1 MAPINLSPKRKKRFG
16 IIPDDYIFAQ
26 ELDAQRTNTEGDG
39 NDEALRNEAPP
50 TFVTVI
56 TDALIGYLTTN
67 QNASEEPPQKRQ
79 KLITRS
85 ELQSSNDHVSRDYI
99 VVKQSSWE
107 IRCLRSKLSSDST
120 TLSKQKIHF
129 NCLWDRQNEKS
140 GPSHIIIEDDN
151 GNPLLTI
158 PLSLENTSTSIL
170 NPFNDVLICLM
181 VDRDS
186 KKHVRQSSKLWT
198 EAGISLHKRDGSD
211 YIQMHFT
218 IKWEVATHPELI
230 QLKKTD
236 ALLKVLNT
244 YFPDPNRTN
253 LDSLS
258 AQDFYQSAHS
268 SDPDDEIPASIETPR
283 LESTLYPF
291 QKRAVQWLLRREGS
305 EWSRA
310 TGSVREAQFEVAGQ
324 LPVSF
329 IAATDLKGR
338 PFYISH
344 LFGIV
349 TFDLAPFFAMEREI
363 KGGILAEEM
372 GLGKSVE
379 MIALLTLHTRPN
391 QGLSTIDPISGEN
404 LQTTNATL
412 IISPPSISKQW
423 ISEIKT
429 HAPHLK
435 VTYYE
440 GIKRTLHHE
449 AIMDDF
455 ATSDIVITTYAILAS
470 EIHFTSLNPE
480 RTLRRE
486 SKYQRPKSPLMQF
499 SWWRVCLDE
508 AQMIESSVSNAATV
522 ARMIPR
528 INAWAITGTPV
539 RKNIKDLLGLL
550 IFLRYEPIVSLWP
563 SFVTSKQN
571 FHKLFGSI
579 SLRHSK
585 KSVRQELNLPKQHRF
600 VITMPFNAIE
610 EVYYQDLFS
619 QMCAESVLSTEGKPI
634 VYGWDPKDYA
644 EVMRRWLV
652 RLRRATLHTE
662 VGGRNKR
669 TIRQNK
675 SGHDSEPVVQAASKV
690 LEVMFSQT
698 DVAIRTN
705 HRSLLLSRLKRG
717 QLYEDSPRVQEALN
731 IWEAVILESSVGL
744 SEARDE
750 LIGEISSE
758 KAKRA
763 FRLDKGSDS
772 SIAEAEETIAS
783 IQGQSAESINDG
795 DVEGQDGLDPASPI
809 GMSRAR
815 LRAALELHH
824 MALFFRANAHFQIK
838 TNEKMTK
845 PNSPE
850 FKNLDILERQG
861 YEEAKE
867 LRREILQDAFNKANS
882 MMITIRKDTESR
894 TPLQLP
900 KYVPN
905 TLSGGPESRRIMEDL
920 ERLGIDLDNQAH
932 QINEWRD
939 YLRRILLSSLVDN
952 DDDEVAISGDEYEN
966 STKVQEEVVVYVQAL
981 RTMIADR
988 QASLSG
994 IRNFLTDEEAKNAL
1008 REAKRGEGPYPERL
1022 LELFNVRDR
1031 FIHEGNSVRGA
1042 LSALRTLV
1050 TKLKAN
1056 HAQNELSIV
1065 EAQLKMTHKHLMDQ
1079 MKAAAALEKEVG
1091 LFTKCMNFR
1100 VEYYKQLQA
1109 ISNQVAP
1116 YTGPNNDD
1124 VVEKMLGNE
1133 QVLIQSLAVLRA
1145 KKRYLVHLKEEAETL
1160 EDKRVCIICRDGFE
1174 LGVLTVCG
1182 HQFCSNCIKQWWRSH
1197 HRCPVC
1203 KKTLIHADLH
1213 EITYK
1218 PQEPTLTAETE
1229 EVREPLKERSLN
1241 SNSPQKSAIYSDVS
1255 RATLSAIKNVE
1266 LPGNNSFGTKI
1277 DTLARHILYLRESDP
1292 GSKSVVFSQFA
1303 DFLPIL
1309 SRAFGVFR
1317 IGHASIDKPNGIE
1330 IFKND
1335 PGTEVFL
1342 LHSRAHS
1349 AGLTLVNA
1357 SHVFLCEPLLN
1368 TALEIQAI
1376 ARVDRIGQV
1385 VDTNVYLHII
1395 GNTVEQSIYE
1405 LSVKRRLEHLGHAAR
1420 SKKGKEKELSDE
1432 ELVAHGLEEA
1442 DSIEMQESVLANLLA
1457 KGKSG
1462 EVVSENDLWTC
1473 LFGGRTK
1480 RDTVDLNSDAMRED
1494 PMDIVDPSGSDAV
1507 QDTEDLLSTV
1517 D

>member
-1 MAPINLSPKRKKRFG
+1 MAPINVPPKHKKQFG
-16 IIPDDYIFAQ
+16 IIPDDYVFAQ
-26 ELDAQRTNTEGDG
+26 ELEAQRRNIEGYGNG
-39 NDEALRNEAPP
+39 NDEDNEALRNEAPL
-50 TFVTVI
+50 TFANII
-56 TDALIGYLTTN
+56 TDALIDYLTAN
-67 QNASEEPPQKRQ
+67 QNASKEPPHKRQ
-79 KLITRS
+79 KLVTGS
-85 ELQSSNDHVSRDYI
+85 ELQSLNDHVSGDYI
-99 VVKQSSWE
+99 VVKESSWE
-107 IRCLRSKLSSDST
+107 IRCLQPKLSSDST
-120 TLSKQKIHF
+120 TLSKQKIRF

-140 GPSHIIIEDDN
+140 GPSHIIIENEN
-151 GNPLLTI
+151 GNTLLII
-158 PLSLENTSTSIL
+158 PLSLGNTSTGIP

-211 YIQMHFT
+211 YIQIHFT
-218 IKWEVATHPELI
+218 IKWGVATHPESI

-244 YFPDPNRTN
+244 YFPDPNREN
-253 LDSLS
+253 LDPLS

-283 LESTLYPF
+283 LKSTLYPF
-291 QKRAVQWLLRREGS
+291 QKRAVQWLLRREGV

-310 TGSVREAQFEVAGQ
+310 TANVREAQFEVAGQ

-338 PFYISH
+338 SFYVSH
-344 LFGIV
+344 LYGIV
-349 TFDLAPFFAMEREI
+349 TFNPAPFFAMEREI

-372 GLGKSVE
+372 GLGKTVE
-379 MIALLTLHTRPN
+379 IIALLTLHTRPN
-391 QGLSTIDPISGEN
+391 QGPSTIDPFSGEN

-440 GIKRTLHHE
+440 GIKSRTLHHE

-470 EIHFTSLNPE
+470 EIHFTSLNPG

-486 SKYQRPKSPLMQF
+486 SKYRRPKSPLIQF

-508 AQMIESSVSNAATV
+508 AQMIESSVSNAAIV

-528 INAWAITGTPV
+528 INAWVITGTPV

-563 SFVTSKQN
+563 SFVSSKQD

-585 KSVRQELNLPKQHRF
+585 QSVRKELKLPKQRRF

-610 EVYYQDLFS
+610 EAYYQELFS
-619 QMCAESVLSTEGKPI
+619 QMCEESALTPEGKPLM
-634 VYGWDPKDYA
+634 YGWDPKDYA

-652 RLRRATLHTE
+652 RLRQVTLHAE
-662 VGGRNKR
+662 GGGRKKR
-669 TIRQNK
+669 TIRQNG
-675 SGHDSEPVVQAASKV
+675 SGDDSEPVIQAASKV

-717 QLYEDSPRVQEALN
+717 QLYEDSPRVQEALK

-744 SEARDE
+744 GEARDE

-763 FRLDKGSDS
+763 VHLEKGSNAPS
-772 SIAEAEETIAS
+772 
-783 IQGQSAESINDG
+783 QSAERINEEE
-795 DVEGQDGLDPASPI
+795 VEGQDGLDPASPL
-809 GMSRAR
+809 GLSRAQ

-824 MALFFRANAHFQIK
+824 MAVFFRANAHFQIK
-838 TNEKMTK
+838 TNEEMTK
-845 PNSPE
+845 PDSPE

-861 YEEAKE
+861 YEEAKD

-882 MMITIRKDTESR
+882 MMITIRNDTESR

-900 KYVPN
+900 KYVAN
-905 TLSGGPESRRIMEDL
+905 TLSRGTESRRIMEDL
-920 ERLGIDLDNQAH
+920 ERLGIHLDNQAH

-939 YLRRILLSSLVDN
+939 HLRRILLSTLVDN

-994 IRNFLTDEEAKNAL
+994 IRNYLTDEEAKNAL

-1031 FIHEGNSVRGA
+1031 FVHERNSVRGT

-1050 TKLKAN
+1050 SKLKAN
-1056 HAQNELSIV
+1056 NAQNELSIV
-1065 EAQLKMTHKHLMDQ
+1065 ESQLKMTHKQLMDQ
-1079 MKAAAALEKEVG
+1079 TKVAEALEKEVG

-1116 YTGPNNDD
+1116 YAGPNNDD
-1124 VVEKMLGNE
+1124 VVVKMLGNE
-1133 QVLIQSLAVLRA
+1133 QVLIQRLATLRA
-1145 KKRYLVHLKEEAETL
+1145 KKRYLVHLKEETESLQDT
-1160 EDKRVCIICRDGFE
+1160 RMCIICRDGFE

-1182 HQFCSNCIKQWWRSH
+1182 HQFCSICIKQWWKSH
-1197 HRCPVC
+1197 HSCPVC
-1203 KKTLIHADLH
+1203 KKKLIHADLH

-1218 PQEPTLTAETE
+1218 PQEPTLTTETE

-1241 SNSPQKSAIYSDVS
+1241 SNTPQKSAIYSDFS

-1292 GSKSVVFSQFA
+1292 GSKSIVFSQFA
-1303 DFLPIL
+1303 EFLPIL
-1309 SRAFGVFR
+1309 ARAFRVFR

-1335 PGTEVFL
+1335 PNIEVFL

-1357 SHVFLCEPLLN
+1357 SHVFICEPLLN
-1368 TALEIQAI
+1368 TALEIQAV
-1376 ARVDRIGQV
+1376 ARVDRIGQL

-1405 LSVKRRLEHLGHAAR
+1405 LSVKRRLEHLGHAAK
-1420 SKKGKEKELSDE
+1420 SKKGKERELSDE

-1442 DSIEMQESVLANLLA
+1442 DSKEMQESILANLIA

-1480 RDTVDLNSDAMRED
+1480 RDTMDLTDDATGED
-1494 PMDIVDPSGSDAV
+1494 PMDVEDPSGSNV
-1507 QDTEDLLSTV
+1507 V
-1517 D
+1517 

>member
-1 MAPINLSPKRKKRFG
+1 MAPINVPPKHKKQFG
-16 IIPDDYIFAQ
+16 IIPDDYVFAQ
-26 ELDAQRTNTEGDG
+26 ELEAQRRNIEGYGNG
-39 NDEALRNEAPP
+39 NDEDNEALRNEAPL
-50 TFVTVI
+50 TFANII
-56 TDALIGYLTTN
+56 TDALIDYLTAN
-67 QNASEEPPQKRQ
+67 QNASKEPPHKRQ
-79 KLITRS
+79 KLVTGS
-85 ELQSSNDHVSRDYI
+85 ELQSLNDHVSGDYI
-99 VVKQSSWE
+99 VVKESSWE
-107 IRCLRSKLSSDST
+107 IRCLQPKLSSDST
-120 TLSKQKIHF
+120 TL
-129 NCLWDRQNEKS
+129 
-140 GPSHIIIEDDN
+140 
-151 GNPLLTI
+151 T
-158 PLSLENTSTSIL
+158 
-170 NPFNDVLICLM
+170 
-181 VDRDS
+181 
-186 KKHVRQSSKLWT
+186 
-198 EAGISLHKRDGSD
+198 
-211 YIQMHFT
+211 
-218 IKWEVATHPELI
+218 THPESI

-244 YFPDPNRTN
+244 YFPDPNREN
-253 LDSLS
+253 LDPLS

-283 LESTLYPF
+283 LKSTLYPF
-291 QKRAVQWLLRREGS
+291 QKRAVQWLLRREGV

-310 TGSVREAQFEVAGQ
+310 TANVREAQFEVAGQ

-338 PFYISH
+338 SFYVSH
-344 LFGIV
+344 LYGIV
-349 TFDLAPFFAMEREI
+349 TFNPAPFFAMEREI

-372 GLGKSVE
+372 GLE
-379 MIALLTLHTRPN
+379 
-391 QGLSTIDPISGEN
+391 
-404 LQTTNATL
+404 
-412 IISPPSISKQW
+412 QW

-440 GIKRTLHHE
+440 GIKSRTLHHE

-470 EIHFTSLNPE
+470 EIHFTSLNPG

-486 SKYQRPKSPLMQF
+486 SKYRRPKSPLIQF

-508 AQMIESSVSNAATV
+508 AQMIESSVSNAAIV

-528 INAWAITGTPV
+528 INAWVITGTPV

-563 SFVTSKQN
+563 SFVSSKQD

-585 KSVRQELNLPKQHRF
+585 QSVRKELKLPKQRRF

-610 EVYYQDLFS
+610 EAYYQELFS
-619 QMCAESVLSTEGKPI
+619 QMCEESALTPEGKPLM
-634 VYGWDPKDYA
+634 YGWDPKDYA

-652 RLRRATLHTE
+652 RLRQVTLHAE
-662 VGGRNKR
+662 GGGRKKR
-669 TIRQNK
+669 TIRQNG
-675 SGHDSEPVVQAASKV
+675 SGDDSEPVIQAASKV

-717 QLYEDSPRVQEALN
+717 QLYEDSPRVQEALK

-744 SEARDE
+744 GEARDE

-763 FRLDKGSDS
+763 VHLEKGSNAPS
-772 SIAEAEETIAS
+772 
-783 IQGQSAESINDG
+783 QSAERINEEE
-795 DVEGQDGLDPASPI
+795 VEGQDGLDPASPL
-809 GMSRAR
+809 GLSRAQ

-824 MALFFRANAHFQIK
+824 MAVFFRANAHFQIK
-838 TNEKMTK
+838 TNEEMTK
-845 PNSPE
+845 PDSPE

-861 YEEAKE
+861 YEEAKD

-882 MMITIRKDTESR
+882 MMITIRNDTESR

-900 KYVPN
+900 KYVAN
-905 TLSGGPESRRIMEDL
+905 TLSRGTESRRIMEDL
-920 ERLGIDLDNQAH
+920 ERLGIHLDNQAH

-939 YLRRILLSSLVDN
+939 HLRRILLSTLVDN

-994 IRNFLTDEEAKNAL
+994 IRNYLTDEEAKNAL

-1031 FIHEGNSVRGA
+1031 FVHERNSVRGT

-1050 TKLKAN
+1050 SKLKAN
-1056 HAQNELSIV
+1056 NAQNELSIV
-1065 EAQLKMTHKHLMDQ
+1065 ESQLKMTHKQLMDQ
-1079 MKAAAALEKEVG
+1079 TKVAEALEKEVG

-1116 YTGPNNDD
+1116 
-1124 VVEKMLGNE
+1124 
-1133 QVLIQSLAVLRA
+1133 
-1145 KKRYLVHLKEEAETL
+1145 
-1160 EDKRVCIICRDGFE
+1160 
-1174 LGVLTVCG
+1174 
-1182 HQFCSNCIKQWWRSH
+1182 
-1197 HRCPVC
+1197 CPVC
-1203 KKTLIHADLH
+1203 KKKLIHADLH

-1218 PQEPTLTAETE
+1218 PQEPTLTTETE

-1241 SNSPQKSAIYSDVS
+1241 SNTPQKSAIYSDFS

-1292 GSKSVVFSQFA
+1292 GSKSIVFSQFA
-1303 DFLPIL
+1303 EFLPIL
-1309 SRAFGVFR
+1309 ARAFRVFR

-1335 PGTEVFL
+1335 PNIEVFL

-1357 SHVFLCEPLLN
+1357 SHVFICEPLLN
-1368 TALEIQAI
+1368 TALEIQAV
-1376 ARVDRIGQV
+1376 ARVDRIGQL

-1405 LSVKRRLEHLGHAAR
+1405 LSVKRRLEHLGHAAK
-1420 SKKGKEKELSDE
+1420 SKKGKERELSDE

-1442 DSIEMQESVLANLLA
+1442 DSKEMQESILANLIA

-1480 RDTVDLNSDAMRED
+1480 RDTMDLTDDATGED
-1494 PMDIVDPSGSDAV
+1494 PMDVEDPSGSNV
-1507 QDTEDLLSTV
+1507 V
-1517 D
+1517 